1 MRLSWRDG
9 LAAVLVALAGGL
21 YLAAERG
28 WDWPTVGTNRGAAV
42 AIAVLGILAC
52 TADRK
57 GLEAT
62 FTTWDPMGIVL
73 VAVGVAAL
81 GLMVAAILTGSL
93 GMVAALAATLMVQWV
108 LTTARHAMAG
118 HVPAVT
124 A

>member
-9 LAAVLVALAGGL
+9 TAGVFVAVAGAL
-21 YLAAERG
+21 YLAAARG
-28 WDWPTVGTNRGAAV
+28 WDWPTVGSNRGAAV

-62 FTTWDPMGIVL
+62 FTAWDPMGIVL

-93 GMVAALAATLMVQWV
+93 GIVAALVAILAVQWV

-118 HVPAVT
+118 HMPAVT